1 MRKPGSLN
9 CIGLQEIPILFCSTR
24 IKINFL
30 MYPVQGADSSAKE
43 NKMIIDHPGNVTE
56 RILLLGE
63 KASCVYLLKG
73 EDEYAIL
80 GGGMTYIVPDVIR
93 QLQEFNIEEKKIKQM
108 VILHSHFDH
117 CGIVPF
123 FKRRWPWIKTTA
135 SARAKE
141 LLGRPKVIENIS
153 FLNEMLLAERGL
165 QEKTETLELEVG
177 EINVENIVG
186 EGDIIPC
193 GDLTMEVIDTPG
205 HSSCSIAVYVP
216 QEKAMF
222 ASDAGGI
229 PFGDRVFTAA
239 NSNFDKY
246 QDSLEK
252 MAGYEIDV
260 YLAEHFGARTGDD
273 VRIYLKRSIN
283 SAKETRHILEA
294 SYRKTKDVQKSTQ
307 EITDRF
313 MKWMPDGFMP
323 RDIIAMV
330 ICQMLEYVAAQNP

>member
-1 MRKPGSLN
+1 
-9 CIGLQEIPILFCSTR
+9 
-24 IKINFL
+24 
-30 MYPVQGADSSAKE
+30 MYQAQVADGFPKE

-63 KASCVYLLKG
+63 KTSCVYLLKG
-73 EDEYAIL
+73 KGEYAIL

-123 FKRRWPWIKTTA
+123 FKRRWPWIKITA

-141 LLGRPKVIENIS
+141 LLNRPKVIENIS
-153 FLNEMLLAERGL
+153 FLNGILLAEHGL
-165 QEKTETLELEVG
+165 EEQAETLGLEFG
-177 EINVENIVG
+177 EIDVEDIVG

-193 GDLTMEVIDTPG
+193 GDLSMKVVDTPG
-205 HSSCSIAVYVP
+205 HSSCSIAVYVS

-222 ASDAGGI
+222 ASDAGGV
-229 PFGDRVFTAA
+229 PFGDKIFTAA

-273 VRIYLKRSIN
+273 ARVYLKQSIN
-283 SAKETRHILEA
+283 AAKETRDILEA

-313 MKWMPDGFMP
+313 MEWVSDGFMP
-323 RDIIAMV
+323 KDIIAMV
-330 ICQMLEYVAAQNP
+330 IGQMLKYIAAQNP

>member
-1 MRKPGSLN
+1 
-9 CIGLQEIPILFCSTR
+9 
-24 IKINFL
+24 
-30 MYPVQGADSSAKE
+30 
-43 NKMIIDHPGNVTE
+43 MIIDHPGNVTE

-63 KASCVYLLKG
+63 KASCIYLLKG
-73 EDEYAIL
+73 DGEYAIL
-80 GGGMTYIVPDVIR
+80 GGGMTYIVFDVIR

-123 FKRRWPWIKTTA
+123 FKRRWPWIQITA

-141 LLGRPKVIENIS
+141 LLDKPKVIESIS

-165 QEKTETLELEVG
+165 EEKAETPGLEFG
-177 EINVENIVG
+177 EINVDHIVG
-186 EGDIIPC
+186 EGDVIPC
-193 GDLTMEVIDTPG
+193 GDLSMEVIETPG

-229 PFGDRVFTAA
+229 PFGDKVFTTA
-239 NSNFDKY
+239 NSNFDRY

-273 VRIYLKRSIN
+273 GRDYLRQSIN
-283 SAKETRHILEA
+283 DAMETRGILEA
-294 SYRKTKDVQKSTQ
+294 SYRKTQDVQKSIQ

-313 MKWMPDGFMP
+313 VEWVPDGFMP
-323 RDIIAMV
+323 RDIIEMV
-330 ICQMLEYVAAQNP
+330 IGQMLKYIAAQDS

>member
-1 MRKPGSLN
+1 
-9 CIGLQEIPILFCSTR
+9 
-24 IKINFL
+24 
-30 MYPVQGADSSAKE
+30 MYQAQGADGSTKE

-63 KASCVYLLKG
+63 KTSCVYLLKG
-73 EDEYAIL
+73 KGEYAIL

-123 FKRRWPWIKTTA
+123 FKRRWPWIKITA

-141 LLGRPKVIENIS
+141 LLDRPNVIESIS
-153 FLNEMLLAERGL
+153 SLNGMLLAEHGL
-165 QEKTETLELEVG
+165 EEQAETLGLEFG
-177 EINVENIVG
+177 EIDVEDIVG
-186 EGDIIPC
+186 EGDVIPC
-193 GDLTMEVIDTPG
+193 GDLSMKVIDTPG

-222 ASDAGGI
+222 ASDAGGV
-229 PFGDRVFTAA
+229 PFGDKVFTAA

-246 QDSLEK
+246 QESLEK

-260 YLAEHFGARTGDD
+260 YLAEHFGARTGDHAR
-273 VRIYLKRSIN
+273 VYLKQSIN
-283 SAKETRHILEA
+283 AAKETRDILEA

-313 MKWMPDGFMP
+313 MEWVPDGFMP

-330 ICQMLEYVAAQNP
+330 IGQMLKYIAVKNP

>member
-1 MRKPGSLN
+1 
-9 CIGLQEIPILFCSTR
+9 
-24 IKINFL
+24 
-30 MYPVQGADSSAKE
+30 
-43 NKMIIDHPGNVTE
+43 MIIDHPGNVTE

-63 KASCVYLLKG
+63 KASCIYLLKG
-73 EDEYAIL
+73 DGEYAIL
-80 GGGMTYIVPDVIR
+80 GGGMTYIVFDVIR
-93 QLQEFNIEEKKIKQM
+93 QLQEFNIEEKKIKQV

-123 FKRRWPWIKTTA
+123 FKRRWPWIQITA

-141 LLGRPKVIENIS
+141 LLDKPKVIESIA

-165 QEKTETLELEVG
+165 EEKAETPGLDFG
-177 EINVENIVG
+177 EIYVDLIVG
-186 EGDIIPC
+186 EGDVISC
-193 GDLTMEVIDTPG
+193 GDLSMEVIETPG

-229 PFGDRVFTAA
+229 PFGDKVFTAA
-239 NSNFDKY
+239 NSNFDRY

-273 VRIYLKRSIN
+273 GRDYLRQSIN
-283 SAKETRHILEA
+283 DAMETRGILEA
-294 SYRKTKDVQKSTQ
+294 SYRKTQDVQKSIQ

-313 MKWMPDGFMP
+313 MEWVPDGFMP
-323 RDIIAMV
+323 RDIIEMV
-330 ICQMLEYVAAQNP
+330 IGQMLKYIAAQDS

>member
-1 MRKPGSLN
+1 
-9 CIGLQEIPILFCSTR
+9 
-24 IKINFL
+24 
-30 MYPVQGADSSAKE
+30 
-43 NKMIIDHPGNVTE
+43 MIIDHPGKVTE

-63 KASCVYLLKG
+63 KASCIYLLKG
-73 EDEYAIL
+73 DGEYAIL
-80 GGGMTYIVPDVIR
+80 GGGMTYIVFDVIR

-123 FKRRWPWIKTTA
+123 FKRRWPWIQITA

-141 LLGRPKVIENIS
+141 LLDKPKVIESIS

-165 QEKTETLELEVG
+165 EEKAETPGLEFG
-177 EINVENIVG
+177 EINVDHIVG
-186 EGDIIPC
+186 EGDVIPC
-193 GDLTMEVIDTPG
+193 GDLSMEVIETPG

-229 PFGDRVFTAA
+229 PFGDKVFTAA
-239 NSNFDKY
+239 NSNFDRY

-273 VRIYLKRSIN
+273 GRDYLRQSIN
-283 SAKETRHILEA
+283 DAMETRGILEA
-294 SYRKTKDVQKSTQ
+294 SYRKTQDVQKSIQ

-313 MKWMPDGFMP
+313 MEWVPDGFMP
-323 RDIIAMV
+323 RDIIEMV
-330 ICQMLEYVAAQNP
+330 IGQMLKYIAAQDS

>member
-1 MRKPGSLN
+1 
-9 CIGLQEIPILFCSTR
+9 
-24 IKINFL
+24 
-30 MYPVQGADSSAKE
+30 MYPALGADGSAKE
-43 NKMIIDHPGNVTE
+43 NKMIIDQPGNVTE
-56 RILLLGE
+56 RILLLGQ

-73 EDEYAIL
+73 NSEYAIL

-123 FKRRWPWIKTTA
+123 FKNRWPWIKITA

-141 LLGRPKVIENIS
+141 LLDRPNVMESIS
-153 FLNEMLLAERGL
+153 SLNEILLAEHGL
-165 QEKTETLELEVG
+165 EEQAETLGLG
-177 EINVENIVG
+177 FGKIDVEDIVG
-186 EGDIIPC
+186 EGDVISC
-193 GDLTMEVIDTPG
+193 GDLSMEVIDTPG
-205 HSSCSIAVYVP
+205 HSSCSIAVYFP

-222 ASDAGGI
+222 GSDAGGV
-229 PFGDRVFTAA
+229 PFKDKVFTSA

-273 VRIYLKRSIN
+273 GRGYLKQSIN
-283 SAKETRHILEA
+283 AAKETRGILEA
-294 SYRKTKDVQKSTQ
+294 SYGKTKDVQKSTQ

-313 MKWMPDGFMP
+313 MKWIPDGFMP

-330 ICQMLEYVAAQNP
+330 IGQMLKYIAAQNP

>member
-1 MRKPGSLN
+1 
-9 CIGLQEIPILFCSTR
+9 
-24 IKINFL
+24 
-30 MYPVQGADSSAKE
+30 
-43 NKMIIDHPGNVTE
+43 MIIDHPGNVTE

-63 KASCVYLLKG
+63 KASCIYLLKG
-73 EDEYAIL
+73 DGEYAIL
-80 GGGMTYIVPDVIR
+80 GGGMTYIVFDVIR

-123 FKRRWPWIKTTA
+123 FKRRWPWIQITA

-141 LLGRPKVIENIS
+141 LLDKPKVIESIS

-165 QEKTETLELEVG
+165 EEKAETPDLEFG
-177 EINVENIVG
+177 EINVDHIVG
-186 EGDIIPC
+186 EGDVIPC
-193 GDLTMEVIDTPG
+193 GDLSMEVIETPG

-229 PFGDRVFTAA
+229 PFGDKVFTAA

-273 VRIYLKRSIN
+273 GRDYLRQSIN
-283 SAKETRHILEA
+283 DAKETRGILEA

-313 MKWMPDGFMP
+313 MEWVPDGFMP
-323 RDIIAMV
+323 RDIIEMV
-330 ICQMLEYVAAQNP
+330 IGQMLKYIAAQDS

>member
-1 MRKPGSLN
+1 
-9 CIGLQEIPILFCSTR
+9 
-24 IKINFL
+24 
-30 MYPVQGADSSAKE
+30 
-43 NKMIIDHPGNVTE
+43 MIIDHPGNVTE

-63 KASCVYLLKG
+63 KASCIYLLKG
-73 EDEYAIL
+73 DGEYAIL
-80 GGGMTYIVPDVIR
+80 GGGMTYIVFDVIR

-123 FKRRWPWIKTTA
+123 FKRRWPWIQITA

-141 LLGRPKVIENIS
+141 LLDKPKVIESIS

-165 QEKTETLELEVG
+165 EEKAETPDLEFG
-177 EINVENIVG
+177 EINVDHIVG
-186 EGDIIPC
+186 EGDVIPC
-193 GDLTMEVIDTPG
+193 GDLSMEVIETPG

-229 PFGDRVFTAA
+229 PFGDKVFTTA
-239 NSNFDKY
+239 NSNFDRY

-273 VRIYLKRSIN
+273 GRDYLRQSIN
-283 SAKETRHILEA
+283 DAMETRGILEA
-294 SYRKTKDVQKSTQ
+294 SYRKTQDVQKSIQ

-313 MKWMPDGFMP
+313 MEWVPDGFMP
-323 RDIIAMV
+323 RDIIEMV
-330 ICQMLEYVAAQNP
+330 IGQMLKYIAAQDS

>member
-1 MRKPGSLN
+1 
-9 CIGLQEIPILFCSTR
+9 
-24 IKINFL
+24 
-30 MYPVQGADSSAKE
+30 
-43 NKMIIDHPGNVTE
+43 MIIDHPGNVTE

-63 KASCVYLLKG
+63 KASCIYLLKG
-73 EDEYAIL
+73 DGEYAIL
-80 GGGMTYIVPDVIR
+80 GGGMTYIVFDVIR

-123 FKRRWPWIKTTA
+123 FKRRWPWIQITA

-141 LLGRPKVIENIS
+141 LLDKPKVIESIS

-165 QEKTETLELEVG
+165 EEKAETPGLEFG
-177 EINVENIVG
+177 EINVDHIVG
-186 EGDIIPC
+186 EGDVIPC
-193 GDLTMEVIDTPG
+193 GDLSMEVIETPG
-205 HSSCSIAVYVP
+205 HTSCSIAVYVP

-229 PFGDRVFTAA
+229 PFGDKVFTTA
-239 NSNFDKY
+239 NSNFDRY

-273 VRIYLKRSIN
+273 GRDYLRQSIN
-283 SAKETRHILEA
+283 DAMETRGILEA
-294 SYRKTKDVQKSTQ
+294 SYRKTQDVQKSIQ

-313 MKWMPDGFMP
+313 MEWVPDGFMP
-323 RDIIAMV
+323 RDIIEMV
-330 ICQMLEYVAAQNP
+330 IGQMLKYIAAQDS

>member
-1 MRKPGSLN
+1 
-9 CIGLQEIPILFCSTR
+9 
-24 IKINFL
+24 
-30 MYPVQGADSSAKE
+30 
-43 NKMIIDHPGNVTE
+43 MIIDHPGNVTE

-63 KASCVYLLKG
+63 KASCIYLLKG
-73 EDEYAIL
+73 DGEYAIL
-80 GGGMTYIVPDVIR
+80 GGGMTYIVFDVIR

-123 FKRRWPWIKTTA
+123 FKRRWPWIQITA

-141 LLGRPKVIENIS
+141 LLDKPKVIESIS

-165 QEKTETLELEVG
+165 EEKAETPDLEFG
-177 EINVENIVG
+177 EINVDHIVG
-186 EGDIIPC
+186 EGDVIPC
-193 GDLTMEVIDTPG
+193 GDLSMEVIETPG

-229 PFGDRVFTAA
+229 PFGDKVFTAA
-239 NSNFDKY
+239 NSNFDRY

-273 VRIYLKRSIN
+273 GRDYLRQSIN
-283 SAKETRHILEA
+283 DAMETRGILEA

-313 MKWMPDGFMP
+313 LKWMPDGFMP
-323 RDIIAMV
+323 RDIIEIV
-330 ICQMLEYVAAQNP
+330 IGQMLKYIAAQDS

>member
-1 MRKPGSLN
+1 
-9 CIGLQEIPILFCSTR
+9 
-24 IKINFL
+24 
-30 MYPVQGADSSAKE
+30 
-43 NKMIIDHPGNVTE
+43 MIIDHPGNVTE
-56 RILLLGE
+56 RILLLGG
-63 KASCVYLLKG
+63 KASCIYLLKG
-73 EDEYAIL
+73 DGEYAIL
-80 GGGMTYIVPDVIR
+80 GGGMTYIVFDVIR

-123 FKRRWPWIKTTA
+123 FKRRWPWIQITA

-141 LLGRPKVIENIS
+141 LLDKPKVIESIS

-165 QEKTETLELEVG
+165 EEKAETPGLEFG
-177 EINVENIVG
+177 EINVDHIVG
-186 EGDIIPC
+186 EGDVIPC
-193 GDLTMEVIDTPG
+193 GDLSMEVIETPG

-229 PFGDRVFTAA
+229 PFGDKVFTTA
-239 NSNFDKY
+239 NSNFDRY

-273 VRIYLKRSIN
+273 GRDYLRQSIN
-283 SAKETRHILEA
+283 DAMETRGILEA
-294 SYRKTKDVQKSTQ
+294 SYRKTQDVQKSIQ

-313 MKWMPDGFMP
+313 MEWVPDGFMP
-323 RDIIAMV
+323 RDIIEMV
-330 ICQMLEYVAAQNP
+330 IGQMLKYIAAQDS

>member
-1 MRKPGSLN
+1 
-9 CIGLQEIPILFCSTR
+9 
-24 IKINFL
+24 
-30 MYPVQGADSSAKE
+30 
-43 NKMIIDHPGNVTE
+43 MIIDHPGNVTE

-63 KASCVYLLKG
+63 KASCIYLLKG
-73 EDEYAIL
+73 ESEYAIL

-93 QLQEFNIEEKKIKQM
+93 QLQEFNIEEKNIKQM

-117 CGIVPF
+117 CGIIPF
-123 FKRRWPWIKTTA
+123 FKRRWPWIKITA

-141 LLGRPKVIENIS
+141 LLDKPKVIESIS
-153 FLNEMLLAERGL
+153 SLNGMLLAERGL
-165 QEKTETLELEVG
+165 EEKAETLGLEFG
-177 EINVENIVG
+177 EINVDHIVG
-186 EGDIIPC
+186 EGDVISC
-193 GDLTMEVIDTPG
+193 GDLAMEVIETPG

-229 PFGDRVFTAA
+229 PFGDKVFTAA
-239 NSNFDKY
+239 NSNFDRY

-273 VRIYLKRSIN
+273 GRDYLKQSIN
-283 SAKETRHILEA
+283 DAMETRGILEA

-313 MKWMPDGFMP
+313 LKWMPDGFMP
-323 RDIIAMV
+323 RDIIEIV
-330 ICQMLEYVAAQNP
+330 IGQMLKYIAAQAP

>member
-1 MRKPGSLN
+1 
-9 CIGLQEIPILFCSTR
+9 
-24 IKINFL
+24 
-30 MYPVQGADSSAKE
+30 
-43 NKMIIDHPGNVTE
+43 MIIDHPGNVTE

-63 KASCVYLLKG
+63 KASCIYLLKG
-73 EDEYAIL
+73 DGEYAIL
-80 GGGMTYIVPDVIR
+80 GGGMTYIVFDVIR

-123 FKRRWPWIKTTA
+123 FKRRWPWIQITA

-141 LLGRPKVIENIS
+141 LLDKPKVIESIS

-165 QEKTETLELEVG
+165 EEKAETPGLEFG
-177 EINVENIVG
+177 EINVDHIVG
-186 EGDIIPC
+186 EGDVIPC
-193 GDLTMEVIDTPG
+193 GDLSMEVIETPG

-229 PFGDRVFTAA
+229 PFGDKVFTAA
-239 NSNFDKY
+239 NSNFDRY

-273 VRIYLKRSIN
+273 GRDYLRQSIN
-283 SAKETRHILEA
+283 DAMETRGILEA
-294 SYRKTKDVQKSTQ
+294 SYRKTQDVQKSIQ

-313 MKWMPDGFMP
+313 MEWVPDGFMP
-323 RDIIAMV
+323 RDIIEMV
-330 ICQMLEYVAAQNP
+330 IGQMLKYIAAQDS

>member
-1 MRKPGSLN
+1 
-9 CIGLQEIPILFCSTR
+9 
-24 IKINFL
+24 
-30 MYPVQGADSSAKE
+30 
-43 NKMIIDHPGNVTE
+43 MIIDHPGNVTE

-63 KASCVYLLKG
+63 KASCIYLLKG
-73 EDEYAIL
+73 DGEYAIL
-80 GGGMTYIVPDVIR
+80 GGGMTYIVFDVIR

-123 FKRRWPWIKTTA
+123 FKRRWPWIQITA

-141 LLGRPKVIENIS
+141 LLDKPKVIESIS
-153 FLNEMLLAERGL
+153 FLNGMLLAERGL
-165 QEKTETLELEVG
+165 EEKAETPGLEFG
-177 EINVENIVG
+177 EINVDHIVG
-186 EGDIIPC
+186 EGDVIPC
-193 GDLTMEVIDTPG
+193 GDLSMEVIETPG
-205 HSSCSIAVYVP
+205 HSSCSIGVYVP

-229 PFGDRVFTAA
+229 PFGDKVFTAA
-239 NSNFDKY
+239 NSNFDRY

-273 VRIYLKRSIN
+273 GRDYLRQSIN
-283 SAKETRHILEA
+283 DAMETRGILEA
-294 SYRKTKDVQKSTQ
+294 SYRKTQDVQKSIQ

-313 MKWMPDGFMP
+313 MEWVPDGFMP
-323 RDIIAMV
+323 RDIIEMV
-330 ICQMLEYVAAQNP
+330 IGQMLKYIAAQNS

>member
-1 MRKPGSLN
+1 
-9 CIGLQEIPILFCSTR
+9 
-24 IKINFL
+24 
-30 MYPVQGADSSAKE
+30 
-43 NKMIIDHPGNVTE
+43 MIIDHPGNVTE

-63 KASCVYLLKG
+63 KASCIYLLKG
-73 EDEYAIL
+73 DGEYAIL
-80 GGGMTYIVPDVIR
+80 GGGMTYIVFDVIR

-123 FKRRWPWIKTTA
+123 FKRRWPWIQITA

-141 LLGRPKVIENIS
+141 LLDKPKVIESIS

-165 QEKTETLELEVG
+165 EEKAETPGLEFG
-177 EINVENIVG
+177 EINVDHIVG
-186 EGDIIPC
+186 EGDVIPC
-193 GDLTMEVIDTPG
+193 GDLSMEVIETPG

-229 PFGDRVFTAA
+229 PFGDKVFTTA
-239 NSNFDKY
+239 NSNFDRY

-273 VRIYLKRSIN
+273 GRDYLRQSIN
-283 SAKETRHILEA
+283 DAMETRGILEA
-294 SYRKTKDVQKSTQ
+294 SYRKTQDVQKSIQ

-313 MKWMPDGFMP
+313 MEWVPDGFMP
-323 RDIIAMV
+323 RDIIEMV
-330 ICQMLEYVAAQNP
+330 IGQMLKYIAAQDS

>member
-1 MRKPGSLN
+1 
-9 CIGLQEIPILFCSTR
+9 
-24 IKINFL
+24 
-30 MYPVQGADSSAKE
+30 
-43 NKMIIDHPGNVTE
+43 MIIDHPGNVTE

-63 KASCVYLLKG
+63 KASCIYLLKG
-73 EDEYAIL
+73 DGEYAIL
-80 GGGMTYIVPDVIR
+80 GGGMTYIVFDVIR

-123 FKRRWPWIKTTA
+123 FKRRWPWIQITA

-141 LLGRPKVIENIS
+141 LLDKPKVIESIS
-153 FLNEMLLAERGL
+153 FLNGMLLAERGL
-165 QEKTETLELEVG
+165 EEKAETPGLEFG
-177 EINVENIVG
+177 EINVDHIVG
-186 EGDIIPC
+186 EGDVIPC
-193 GDLTMEVIDTPG
+193 GDLSMEVIETPG

-229 PFGDRVFTAA
+229 PFGDKVFTAA
-239 NSNFDKY
+239 NSNFDRY

-273 VRIYLKRSIN
+273 GRDYLRQSIN
-283 SAKETRHILEA
+283 DAMETRGILEA
-294 SYRKTKDVQKSTQ
+294 SYRKTQDVQKSIQ

-313 MKWMPDGFMP
+313 MEWVPDGFMP
-323 RDIIAMV
+323 RDIIEMV
-330 ICQMLEYVAAQNP
+330 IGQMLKYIAAQNS

>member
-1 MRKPGSLN
+1 
-9 CIGLQEIPILFCSTR
+9 
-24 IKINFL
+24 
-30 MYPVQGADSSAKE
+30 
-43 NKMIIDHPGNVTE
+43 MIIDHPGNVTE

-63 KASCVYLLKG
+63 KASCIYLLKG
-73 EDEYAIL
+73 DGEYAIL
-80 GGGMTYIVPDVIR
+80 GGGMTYIVFDVIR

-123 FKRRWPWIKTTA
+123 FKRRWPWIQITA
-135 SARAKE
+135 SARAKD
-141 LLGRPKVIENIS
+141 LLDKPKVIESIS
-153 FLNEMLLAERGL
+153 FLNGMLLAERGL
-165 QEKTETLELEVG
+165 EEKAETPGLEFG
-177 EINVENIVG
+177 EINVDHIVG
-186 EGDIIPC
+186 EGDVIPC
-193 GDLTMEVIDTPG
+193 GDLSMEVIETPG

-229 PFGDRVFTAA
+229 PFGDKVFTAA
-239 NSNFDKY
+239 NSNFDRY

-273 VRIYLKRSIN
+273 GRDYLRQSIN
-283 SAKETRHILEA
+283 DAMETRGILEA
-294 SYRKTKDVQKSTQ
+294 SYRKTQDVQKSIQ

-313 MKWMPDGFMP
+313 MEWVPDGFMP
-323 RDIIAMV
+323 RDIIEMV
-330 ICQMLEYVAAQNP
+330 IGQMLKYIAAQNS

>member
-1 MRKPGSLN
+1 
-9 CIGLQEIPILFCSTR
+9 
-24 IKINFL
+24 
-30 MYPVQGADSSAKE
+30 
-43 NKMIIDHPGNVTE
+43 MIIDHPGNVTE

-63 KASCVYLLKG
+63 KASCIYLLKG
-73 EDEYAIL
+73 DGEYAIL
-80 GGGMTYIVPDVIR
+80 GGGMTYIVFDVIR

-123 FKRRWPWIKTTA
+123 FKRRWPWIQITA

-141 LLGRPKVIENIS
+141 LLDKPKVIESIS

-165 QEKTETLELEVG
+165 EEKAETPDLEFG
-177 EINVENIVG
+177 EINVDHIVG
-186 EGDIIPC
+186 EGDVIPC
-193 GDLTMEVIDTPG
+193 GDLSMEVIETPG

-229 PFGDRVFTAA
+229 PFGDKVFTTA
-239 NSNFDKY
+239 NSNFDRY

-273 VRIYLKRSIN
+273 GRDYLRQSIN
-283 SAKETRHILEA
+283 DAMETRGILEA
-294 SYRKTKDVQKSTQ
+294 SYRKTQDVQKSIQ

-313 MKWMPDGFMP
+313 VEWVPDGFMP
-323 RDIIAMV
+323 RDIIEMV
-330 ICQMLEYVAAQNP
+330 IGQMLKYIAAQDS